1 MIITY
6 HTGGFIKITSGDT
19 TVAFNPI
26 SKNSKLK
33 ETKFGA
39 DLAFVSV
46 DHVDCN
52 GVESVTRSGKNL
64 FVIDGAGEYESKG
77 VFAKGVG
84 AESGYGAKDDDKKI
98 NTIYSMHIEDV
109 HIVHLGALSTEKLTG
124 KMLDGIDNI
133 DVLFVPVGAGGKESG
148 MLDAALAN
156 KIANSL
162 EAKIVIPTFYD
173 KDSLATFLKEASAE
187 DVKAIEKLVLK
198 KKDIEENSGQVVV
211 LSA

>member
-6 HTGGFIKITSGDT
+6 HSGGFIKITSSDT
-19 TVAFNPI
+19 TIAFNPI
-26 SKNSKLK
+26 SKKSKLK

-39 DLAFVSV
+39 DLAFVSLN
-46 DHVDCN
+46 HEDCN
-52 GVESVTRSGKNL
+52 GVESVTRNGKDL
-64 FVIDGAGEYESKG
+64 FIIDGAGEYESNG

-84 AESGYGAKDDDKKI
+84 AESNYGGEKRI
-98 NTIYSMHIEDV
+98 NTIFSLHLEDI
-109 HIVHLGALSTEKLTG
+109 HIVNLGALSTEKLTG

-133 DVLFVPVGAGGKESG
+133 DVLFVPIAGEG

-173 KDSLATFLKEASAE
+173 KDSLNTFLKETSAE
-187 DVKAIEKLVLK
+187 DVKPIEKLVLK
-198 KKDIEENSGQVVV
+198 KKDMGEKTGEVVV